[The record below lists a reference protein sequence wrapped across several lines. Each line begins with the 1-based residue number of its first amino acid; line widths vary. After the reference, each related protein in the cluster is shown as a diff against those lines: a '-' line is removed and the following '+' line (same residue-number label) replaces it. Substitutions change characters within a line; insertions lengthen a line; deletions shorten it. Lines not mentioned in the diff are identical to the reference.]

1 MSRSKQRN
9 DRDNDVELK
18 PRRPGLSLC
27 RYEYDGRP
35 VKCNSKNYSDTRDR
49 VSDWREA
56 AAGSGVLGVLAIP

>member
-35 VKCNSKNYSDTRDR
+35 VKAIARITQIP
-49 VSDWREA
+49 VTEFQI
-56 AAGSGVLGVLAIP
+56 GVKPQQALVF